1 MSSATSQAVW
11 RPGDARLEALSPARR
26 PARVRAVLRRLSGA
40 RRFGSVVALILLWQ
54 AASMSGLIA
63 PRTLAA
69 PSTIIASAWGLTV
82 TGELPYNLL
91 VSLARVAAG
100 LAIGVSAGALLA
112 VVSGLS
118 RRGEELVD
126 APIQMLR
133 TLPFLALV
141 PLFILWFGIGE
152 TPKIALVALGSAFP
166 IYMTL
171 FAGIRGVDPKL
182 MEAGRVFGLDRRGL
196 IRHVVLPGALPS
208 FLVGLRYALGT
219 AWLSLVV
226 AEQINATAGIGYL
239 INDAR
244 DFLRTD
250 IIVVGLLVYALLG
263 LGADALVRIVERR
276 AMAWRPSLVRE

>member
-1 MSSATSQAVW
+1 MSASSTFTPAVTVA
-11 RPGDARLEALSPARR
+11 RPKRAGARWPNL
-26 PARVRAVLRRLSGA
+26 GKA
-40 RRFGSVVALILLWQ
+40 RRFISPLVLVALWQ
-54 AASMSGLIA
+54 AASMAGLIG

-69 PSTIIASAWGLTV
+69 PSTILVTAWGLLA
-82 TGELPYNLL
+82 TGELEHHLL
-91 VSLARVAAG
+91 VSLARVLVG
-100 LAIGVSAGALLA
+100 LAIGVSLGATFA
-112 VVSGLS
+112 VIAGLS
-118 RRGEELVD
+118 RRGEEIVD
-126 APIQMLR
+126 APLQMLR

-166 IYMTL
+166 IYLTL

-182 MEAGRVFGLDRRGL
+182 AEAGKVFGLDRRGL
-196 IRHVVLPGALPS
+196 IWNVILPGALPS
-208 FLVGLRYALGT
+208 ALVGLRYALGT

-226 AEQINATAGIGYL
+226 AEQINADAGIGYL

-263 LGADALVRIVERR
+263 LGADILVRAVERR
-276 AMAWRPSLVRE
+276 ALAWRPTLIRS